1 MAADF
6 LTDKQTQNYGR
17 YAAEPN
23 EIQLARYFHLDE
35 RDLTFINLR
44 RGRHNRLGIALQLT
58 TARFLGTF
66 LPDLMQIPPG
76 VQFYV
81 ARQLNIRYPEI
92 ISRYAQR
99 ENTRWEHHGL
109 IRQHYSYHDFGDFP
123 WSFRLKRLLY
133 TRAWLSNERPG
144 LMFDFATA
152 WLLQNKVLLPAA
164 STLTRVIGEIRERAT
179 RRLWRKLAALPNR
192 WQAAQLAGLLEIPE
206 GQRLSVMEHLK
217 RGPVTISGPAFT
229 EALERYTR
237 LRSLEFSCLNFTGLP
252 AIQLRN
258 LARYAGMASVKYIS
272 RMPEERRLAILTAF
286 VKAQEISALDEAVDV
301 LDMLILNITRE
312 AKKTG
317 QKKRLRTLKDLD
329 RAALLL
335 ARACALLLDEDTGDD
350 LLRKTIFS
358 SVPVARLAE
367 SVEKVNEL
375 ARPQD
380 TNFQDEMVEQY
391 GRVRRFLP
399 ALLRDL
405 HFRAAPDGEHTLA
418 AIHYLAELNGSKKRI
433 LDDAPE
439 HIISGPWKRL
449 VYDADGRIQRAGYSL
464 CLLER
469 LQDALRRRDIWL
481 ENSDRWGDPRQKLLQ
496 GEEWQAQRVPVC
508 RALGHPTNGSKAS
521 VQLAARLDET
531 WKTVAS
537 RFDRNTAVD
546 ICNEGKHPS
555 LTISSLDKLDE
566 PPALIRLSSRVRQ
579 LLPPVDLTELLLE
592 IDARTGFTREF
603 SHVSESGA
611 RAQDLHIS
619 LCAVMLAEACNIG
632 HEPLIKH
639 NIPALTRHRLSWVK
653 QNYIRAETLV
663 SANARLVD
671 FQSSLALAGYWGGG
685 EVASADGMR
694 FVTPVKTVNSGPNRK
709 YFGSGRGITWYNFV
723 SDQYS
728 GFHGIVIPGTLR
740 DSIFVLEGLLE
751 QQTGLNPVE
760 IMTDTAGTS
769 DIIFGLFWL
778 LGYQFSPRL
787 ADAGEAVFWRAD
799 KAANYG
805 ALDELARGCV
815 DLSKIESHW
824 DEMMRVAG
832 SLKLGTIHASELI
845 RSLLRSTRPSGLAQA
860 IMEVGRVNKTL
871 YLLNYIDDEDYR
883 RRILT
888 QLNRGEGRHAVARAI
903 CYGQR
908 GEIRKRYREGQ
919 EDQLGALGL
928 VTNAVVLWNT
938 LYMQEAL
945 SHLRSIGEGP
955 EDEHIARLSPL
966 MHGHIN
972 MLGHY
977 TFTLPEDIMKG
988 ELRPLNLNLNNEL
1001 SP

>member
-1 MAADF
+1 
-6 LTDKQTQNYGR
+6 
-17 YAAEPN
+17 
-23 EIQLARYFHLDE
+23 
-35 RDLTFINLR
+35 
-44 RGRHNRLGIALQLT
+44 LGIALQLT

-449 VYDADGRIQRAGYSL
+449 VYDAEGRIQRAGYSL

-760 IMTDTAGTS
+760 I
-769 DIIFGLFWL
+769 
-778 LGYQFSPRL
+778 
-787 ADAGEAVFWRAD
+787 
-799 KAANYG
+799 
-805 ALDELARGCV
+805 
-815 DLSKIESHW
+815 
-824 DEMMRVAG
+824 
-832 SLKLGTIHASELI
+832 
-845 RSLLRSTRPSGLAQA
+845 
-860 IMEVGRVNKTL
+860 
-871 YLLNYIDDEDYR
+871 
-883 RRILT
+883 
-888 QLNRGEGRHAVARAI
+888 
-903 CYGQR
+903 
-908 GEIRKRYREGQ
+908 
-919 EDQLGALGL
+919 
-928 VTNAVVLWNT
+928 
-938 LYMQEAL
+938 
-945 SHLRSIGEGP
+945 
-955 EDEHIARLSPL
+955 
-966 MHGHIN
+966 
-972 MLGHY
+972 
-977 TFTLPEDIMKG
+977 
-988 ELRPLNLNLNNEL
+988 
-1001 SP
+1001 

>member
-1 MAADF
+1 
-6 LTDKQTQNYGR
+6 
-17 YAAEPN
+17 
-23 EIQLARYFHLDE
+23 
-35 RDLTFINLR
+35 
-44 RGRHNRLGIALQLT
+44 
-58 TARFLGTF
+58 
-66 LPDLMQIPPG
+66 
-76 VQFYV
+76 
-81 ARQLNIRYPEI
+81 RQLNIRYPEI

-449 VYDADGRIQRAGYSL
+449 VYDAEGRIQRAGYSL

-903 CYGQR
+903 CYGQ
-908 GEIRKRYREGQ
+908 
-919 EDQLGALGL
+919 
-928 VTNAVVLWNT
+928 
-938 LYMQEAL
+938 
-945 SHLRSIGEGP
+945 
-955 EDEHIARLSPL
+955 
-966 MHGHIN
+966 
-972 MLGHY
+972 
-977 TFTLPEDIMKG
+977 
-988 ELRPLNLNLNNEL
+988 
-1001 SP
+1001 

>member
-1 MAADF
+1 
-6 LTDKQTQNYGR
+6 
-17 YAAEPN
+17 
-23 EIQLARYFHLDE
+23 
-35 RDLTFINLR
+35 
-44 RGRHNRLGIALQLT
+44 HNRLGIALQLT

-449 VYDADGRIQRAGYSL
+449 VYDAEGRIQRAGYSL

-653 QNYIRAETLV
+653 QNYIRA
-663 SANARLVD
+663 
-671 FQSSLALAGYWGGG
+671 
-685 EVASADGMR
+685 
-694 FVTPVKTVNSGPNRK
+694 
-709 YFGSGRGITWYNFV
+709 
-723 SDQYS
+723 
-728 GFHGIVIPGTLR
+728 
-740 DSIFVLEGLLE
+740 
-751 QQTGLNPVE
+751 
-760 IMTDTAGTS
+760 
-769 DIIFGLFWL
+769 
-778 LGYQFSPRL
+778 
-787 ADAGEAVFWRAD
+787 
-799 KAANYG
+799 
-805 ALDELARGCV
+805 
-815 DLSKIESHW
+815 
-824 DEMMRVAG
+824 
-832 SLKLGTIHASELI
+832 
-845 RSLLRSTRPSGLAQA
+845 
-860 IMEVGRVNKTL
+860 
-871 YLLNYIDDEDYR
+871 
-883 RRILT
+883 
-888 QLNRGEGRHAVARAI
+888 
-903 CYGQR
+903 
-908 GEIRKRYREGQ
+908 
-919 EDQLGALGL
+919 
-928 VTNAVVLWNT
+928 
-938 LYMQEAL
+938 
-945 SHLRSIGEGP
+945 
-955 EDEHIARLSPL
+955 
-966 MHGHIN
+966 
-972 MLGHY
+972 
-977 TFTLPEDIMKG
+977 
-988 ELRPLNLNLNNEL
+988 
-1001 SP
+1001 

>member
-329 RAALLL
+329 RAALLR

-449 VYDADGRIQRAGYSL
+449 VYDAEGRIQRAGYSL

-860 IMEVGRVNKTL
+860 IM
-871 YLLNYIDDEDYR
+871 
-883 RRILT
+883 
-888 QLNRGEGRHAVARAI
+888 
-903 CYGQR
+903 
-908 GEIRKRYREGQ
+908 
-919 EDQLGALGL
+919 
-928 VTNAVVLWNT
+928 
-938 LYMQEAL
+938 
-945 SHLRSIGEGP
+945 
-955 EDEHIARLSPL
+955 
-966 MHGHIN
+966 
-972 MLGHY
+972 
-977 TFTLPEDIMKG
+977 
-988 ELRPLNLNLNNEL
+988 
-1001 SP
+1001 

>member
-1 MAADF
+1 
-6 LTDKQTQNYGR
+6 
-17 YAAEPN
+17 
-23 EIQLARYFHLDE
+23 
-35 RDLTFINLR
+35 
-44 RGRHNRLGIALQLT
+44 
-58 TARFLGTF
+58 
-66 LPDLMQIPPG
+66 
-76 VQFYV
+76 
-81 ARQLNIRYPEI
+81 
-92 ISRYAQR
+92 
-99 ENTRWEHHGL
+99 
-109 IRQHYSYHDFGDFP
+109 
-123 WSFRLKRLLY
+123 
-133 TRAWLSNERPG
+133 
-144 LMFDFATA
+144 MFDFATA

-192 WQAAQLAGLLEIPE
+192 WQTAQLAGLLEIPE

-312 AKKTG
+312 AKKTE

-335 ARACALLLDEDTGDD
+335 ARACALLLDEDTADD

-358 SVPVARLAE
+358 SVSVARLAE

-521 VQLAARLDET
+521 EQLAAQLDET

-566 PPALIRLSSRVRQ
+566 PPALIQLSSRVRQ

-805 ALDELARGCV
+805 ALDKLARGCV

>member
-449 VYDADGRIQRAGYSL
+449 VYDAEGRIQRAGYSL

-521 VQLAARLDET
+521 EQLAAQLDET

-566 PPALIRLSSRVRQ
+566 PPALIQLSSRVRQ

-860 IMEVGRVNKTL
+860 IMVVGRVNKTL

-945 SHLRSIGEGP
+945 SHLRSTGEGP

-1001 SP
+1001 PP

>member
-66 LPDLMQIPPG
+66 LSDLMQIPPG

-192 WQAAQLAGLLEIPE
+192 WQTAQLAGLLEIPE

-312 AKKTG
+312 AKKIG

-335 ARACALLLDEDTGDD
+335 ARACALLLDEDTADD

-358 SVPVARLAE
+358 SVSVARLAE

-521 VQLAARLDET
+521 EQLAAQLDET

-566 PPALIRLSSRVRQ
+566 PPALIQLSSRVRQ

-671 FQSSLALAGYWGGG
+671 FQSSLALAGYWG
-685 EVASADGMR
+685 A
-694 FVTPVKTVNSGPNRK
+694 
-709 YFGSGRGITWYNFV
+709 GR
-723 SDQYS
+723 
-728 GFHGIVIPGTLR
+728 
-740 DSIFVLEGLLE
+740 
-751 QQTGLNPVE
+751 
-760 IMTDTAGTS
+760 
-769 DIIFGLFWL
+769 
-778 LGYQFSPRL
+778 
-787 ADAGEAVFWRAD
+787 
-799 KAANYG
+799 
-805 ALDELARGCV
+805 
-815 DLSKIESHW
+815 
-824 DEMMRVAG
+824 
-832 SLKLGTIHASELI
+832 
-845 RSLLRSTRPSGLAQA
+845 
-860 IMEVGRVNKTL
+860 
-871 YLLNYIDDEDYR
+871 
-883 RRILT
+883 
-888 QLNRGEGRHAVARAI
+888 
-903 CYGQR
+903 
-908 GEIRKRYREGQ
+908 
-919 EDQLGALGL
+919 
-928 VTNAVVLWNT
+928 
-938 LYMQEAL
+938 
-945 SHLRSIGEGP
+945 
-955 EDEHIARLSPL
+955 
-966 MHGHIN
+966 
-972 MLGHY
+972 
-977 TFTLPEDIMKG
+977 
-988 ELRPLNLNLNNEL
+988 
-1001 SP
+1001 

>member
-1 MAADF
+1 
-6 LTDKQTQNYGR
+6 
-17 YAAEPN
+17 
-23 EIQLARYFHLDE
+23 
-35 RDLTFINLR
+35 
-44 RGRHNRLGIALQLT
+44 
-58 TARFLGTF
+58 
-66 LPDLMQIPPG
+66 MQIPPG

-192 WQAAQLAGLLEIPE
+192 WQTAQLAGLLEIPE

-335 ARACALLLDEDTGDD
+335 ARACALLLDEDTADD

-358 SVPVARLAE
+358 SVSVARLAE

-521 VQLAARLDET
+521 EQLAAQLDET

-566 PPALIRLSSRVRQ
+566 PPALIQLSSRVRQ

-592 IDARTGFTREF
+592 IDARTCFTREF

-671 FQSSLALAGYWGGG
+671 FQSSLALAGYWG
-685 EVASADGMR
+685 A
-694 FVTPVKTVNSGPNRK
+694 
-709 YFGSGRGITWYNFV
+709 GR
-723 SDQYS
+723 
-728 GFHGIVIPGTLR
+728 
-740 DSIFVLEGLLE
+740 
-751 QQTGLNPVE
+751 
-760 IMTDTAGTS
+760 
-769 DIIFGLFWL
+769 
-778 LGYQFSPRL
+778 
-787 ADAGEAVFWRAD
+787 
-799 KAANYG
+799 
-805 ALDELARGCV
+805 
-815 DLSKIESHW
+815 
-824 DEMMRVAG
+824 
-832 SLKLGTIHASELI
+832 
-845 RSLLRSTRPSGLAQA
+845 
-860 IMEVGRVNKTL
+860 
-871 YLLNYIDDEDYR
+871 
-883 RRILT
+883 
-888 QLNRGEGRHAVARAI
+888 
-903 CYGQR
+903 
-908 GEIRKRYREGQ
+908 
-919 EDQLGALGL
+919 
-928 VTNAVVLWNT
+928 
-938 LYMQEAL
+938 
-945 SHLRSIGEGP
+945 
-955 EDEHIARLSPL
+955 
-966 MHGHIN
+966 
-972 MLGHY
+972 
-977 TFTLPEDIMKG
+977 
-988 ELRPLNLNLNNEL
+988 
-1001 SP
+1001 

>member
-66 LPDLMQIPPG
+66 LSDLMQIPPG

-81 ARQLNIRYPEI
+81 ARQVNRRYPEI
-92 ISRYAQR
+92 ISRSAQR

-192 WQAAQLAGLLEIPE
+192 WQTAQLAGLLEIPE

-335 ARACALLLDEDTGDD
+335 ARACALLLDEDTADD

-358 SVPVARLAE
+358 SVSVARLAE

-521 VQLAARLDET
+521 EQLAAQLDET

-566 PPALIRLSSRVRQ
+566 PPALIQLSSRVRQ

-671 FQSSLALAGYWGGG
+671 FQSSLALAGYWG
-685 EVASADGMR
+685 A
-694 FVTPVKTVNSGPNRK
+694 
-709 YFGSGRGITWYNFV
+709 GR
-723 SDQYS
+723 
-728 GFHGIVIPGTLR
+728 
-740 DSIFVLEGLLE
+740 
-751 QQTGLNPVE
+751 
-760 IMTDTAGTS
+760 
-769 DIIFGLFWL
+769 
-778 LGYQFSPRL
+778 
-787 ADAGEAVFWRAD
+787 
-799 KAANYG
+799 
-805 ALDELARGCV
+805 
-815 DLSKIESHW
+815 
-824 DEMMRVAG
+824 
-832 SLKLGTIHASELI
+832 
-845 RSLLRSTRPSGLAQA
+845 
-860 IMEVGRVNKTL
+860 
-871 YLLNYIDDEDYR
+871 
-883 RRILT
+883 
-888 QLNRGEGRHAVARAI
+888 
-903 CYGQR
+903 
-908 GEIRKRYREGQ
+908 
-919 EDQLGALGL
+919 
-928 VTNAVVLWNT
+928 
-938 LYMQEAL
+938 
-945 SHLRSIGEGP
+945 
-955 EDEHIARLSPL
+955 
-966 MHGHIN
+966 
-972 MLGHY
+972 
-977 TFTLPEDIMKG
+977 
-988 ELRPLNLNLNNEL
+988 
-1001 SP
+1001 

>member
-449 VYDADGRIQRAGYSL
+449 VYDAEGRIQRAGYSL

-787 ADAGEAVFWRAD
+787 ADAGEAV
-799 KAANYG
+799 
-805 ALDELARGCV
+805 LAG
-815 DLSKIESHW
+815 
-824 DEMMRVAG
+824 
-832 SLKLGTIHASELI
+832 
-845 RSLLRSTRPSGLAQA
+845 
-860 IMEVGRVNKTL
+860 
-871 YLLNYIDDEDYR
+871 
-883 RRILT
+883 
-888 QLNRGEGRHAVARAI
+888 
-903 CYGQR
+903 
-908 GEIRKRYREGQ
+908 
-919 EDQLGALGL
+919 
-928 VTNAVVLWNT
+928 
-938 LYMQEAL
+938 
-945 SHLRSIGEGP
+945 
-955 EDEHIARLSPL
+955 
-966 MHGHIN
+966 
-972 MLGHY
+972 
-977 TFTLPEDIMKG
+977 
-988 ELRPLNLNLNNEL
+988 
-1001 SP
+1001 

>member
-66 LPDLMQIPPG
+66 LSDLMQIPPG

-192 WQAAQLAGLLEIPE
+192 WQTAQLAGLLEIPE

-335 ARACALLLDEDTGDD
+335 ARACALLLDEDTADD

-358 SVPVARLAE
+358 SVSVARLAE

-521 VQLAARLDET
+521 EQLAAQLDET

-566 PPALIRLSSRVRQ
+566 PPALIQLSSRVRQ

-805 ALDELARGCV
+805 ALDKLARGCV

-824 DEMMRVAG
+824 DEMMRTAG

-977 TFTLPEDIMKG
+977 TFTLPEDILKG
-988 ELRPLNLNLNNEL
+988 ELRPLNFNLNNEL

>member
-1 MAADF
+1 
-6 LTDKQTQNYGR
+6 
-17 YAAEPN
+17 
-23 EIQLARYFHLDE
+23 
-35 RDLTFINLR
+35 
-44 RGRHNRLGIALQLT
+44 RHNRLGIALQLT

-66 LPDLMQIPPG
+66 LSDLMQIPPG

-192 WQAAQLAGLLEIPE
+192 WQTAQLAGLLEIPE

-335 ARACALLLDEDTGDD
+335 ARACALLLDEDTADD

-358 SVPVARLAE
+358 SVSVARLAE

-521 VQLAARLDET
+521 EQLAAQLDET

-566 PPALIRLSSRVRQ
+566 PPALIQLSSRVRQ

-671 FQSSLALAGYWGGG
+671 FQSSL
-685 EVASADGMR
+685 
-694 FVTPVKTVNSGPNRK
+694 
-709 YFGSGRGITWYNFV
+709 
-723 SDQYS
+723 
-728 GFHGIVIPGTLR
+728 
-740 DSIFVLEGLLE
+740 
-751 QQTGLNPVE
+751 
-760 IMTDTAGTS
+760 
-769 DIIFGLFWL
+769 
-778 LGYQFSPRL
+778 
-787 ADAGEAVFWRAD
+787 
-799 KAANYG
+799 
-805 ALDELARGCV
+805 
-815 DLSKIESHW
+815 
-824 DEMMRVAG
+824 
-832 SLKLGTIHASELI
+832 
-845 RSLLRSTRPSGLAQA
+845 
-860 IMEVGRVNKTL
+860 
-871 YLLNYIDDEDYR
+871 
-883 RRILT
+883 
-888 QLNRGEGRHAVARAI
+888 
-903 CYGQR
+903 
-908 GEIRKRYREGQ
+908 
-919 EDQLGALGL
+919 
-928 VTNAVVLWNT
+928 
-938 LYMQEAL
+938 
-945 SHLRSIGEGP
+945 
-955 EDEHIARLSPL
+955 
-966 MHGHIN
+966 
-972 MLGHY
+972 
-977 TFTLPEDIMKG
+977 
-988 ELRPLNLNLNNEL
+988 
-1001 SP
+1001 

>member
-1 MAADF
+1 
-6 LTDKQTQNYGR
+6 
-17 YAAEPN
+17 
-23 EIQLARYFHLDE
+23 FHLDE

-66 LPDLMQIPPG
+66 LSDLMQIPPG

-192 WQAAQLAGLLEIPE
+192 WQTAQLAGLLEIPE

-335 ARACALLLDEDTGDD
+335 ARACALLLDEDTADD

-358 SVPVARLAE
+358 SVSVARLAE

-521 VQLAARLDET
+521 EQLAAQLDET

-566 PPALIRLSSRVRQ
+566 PPALIQLSSRVRQ

-671 FQSSLALAGYWGGG
+671 
-685 EVASADGMR
+685 
-694 FVTPVKTVNSGPNRK
+694 
-709 YFGSGRGITWYNFV
+709 
-723 SDQYS
+723 
-728 GFHGIVIPGTLR
+728 
-740 DSIFVLEGLLE
+740 
-751 QQTGLNPVE
+751 
-760 IMTDTAGTS
+760 
-769 DIIFGLFWL
+769 
-778 LGYQFSPRL
+778 
-787 ADAGEAVFWRAD
+787 
-799 KAANYG
+799 
-805 ALDELARGCV
+805 
-815 DLSKIESHW
+815 
-824 DEMMRVAG
+824 
-832 SLKLGTIHASELI
+832 
-845 RSLLRSTRPSGLAQA
+845 
-860 IMEVGRVNKTL
+860 
-871 YLLNYIDDEDYR
+871 
-883 RRILT
+883 
-888 QLNRGEGRHAVARAI
+888 
-903 CYGQR
+903 
-908 GEIRKRYREGQ
+908 
-919 EDQLGALGL
+919 
-928 VTNAVVLWNT
+928 
-938 LYMQEAL
+938 
-945 SHLRSIGEGP
+945 
-955 EDEHIARLSPL
+955 
-966 MHGHIN
+966 
-972 MLGHY
+972 
-977 TFTLPEDIMKG
+977 
-988 ELRPLNLNLNNEL
+988 
-1001 SP
+1001 

>member
-1 MAADF
+1 
-6 LTDKQTQNYGR
+6 
-17 YAAEPN
+17 
-23 EIQLARYFHLDE
+23 
-35 RDLTFINLR
+35 INLR

-66 LPDLMQIPPG
+66 LSDLMQIPPG

-192 WQAAQLAGLLEIPE
+192 WQTAQLAGLLEIPE

-335 ARACALLLDEDTGDD
+335 ARACALLLDEDTADD

-358 SVPVARLAE
+358 SVSVARLAE

-521 VQLAARLDET
+521 EQLAAQLDET

-566 PPALIRLSSRVRQ
+566 PPALIQLSSRVRQ

-805 ALDELARGCV
+805 ALDKLARGCV

>member
-1 MAADF
+1 M
-6 LTDKQTQNYGR
+6 
-17 YAAEPN
+17 P
-23 EIQLARYFHLDE
+23 
-35 RDLTFINLR
+35 
-44 RGRHNRLGIALQLT
+44 
-58 TARFLGTF
+58 
-66 LPDLMQIPPG
+66 
-76 VQFYV
+76 
-81 ARQLNIRYPEI
+81 
-92 ISRYAQR
+92 
-99 ENTRWEHHGL
+99 
-109 IRQHYSYHDFGDFP
+109 
-123 WSFRLKRLLY
+123 RLLY

-192 WQAAQLAGLLEIPE
+192 WQTAQLAGLLEIPE

-335 ARACALLLDEDTGDD
+335 ARACALLLDEDTADD

-358 SVPVARLAE
+358 SVSVARLAE

-521 VQLAARLDET
+521 EQLAAQLDET

-566 PPALIRLSSRVRQ
+566 PPALIQLSSRVRQ

-671 FQSSLALAGYWGGG
+671 FQSSLALAGYWG
-685 EVASADGMR
+685 A
-694 FVTPVKTVNSGPNRK
+694 
-709 YFGSGRGITWYNFV
+709 GR
-723 SDQYS
+723 
-728 GFHGIVIPGTLR
+728 
-740 DSIFVLEGLLE
+740 
-751 QQTGLNPVE
+751 
-760 IMTDTAGTS
+760 
-769 DIIFGLFWL
+769 
-778 LGYQFSPRL
+778 
-787 ADAGEAVFWRAD
+787 
-799 KAANYG
+799 
-805 ALDELARGCV
+805 
-815 DLSKIESHW
+815 
-824 DEMMRVAG
+824 
-832 SLKLGTIHASELI
+832 
-845 RSLLRSTRPSGLAQA
+845 
-860 IMEVGRVNKTL
+860 
-871 YLLNYIDDEDYR
+871 
-883 RRILT
+883 
-888 QLNRGEGRHAVARAI
+888 
-903 CYGQR
+903 
-908 GEIRKRYREGQ
+908 
-919 EDQLGALGL
+919 
-928 VTNAVVLWNT
+928 
-938 LYMQEAL
+938 
-945 SHLRSIGEGP
+945 
-955 EDEHIARLSPL
+955 
-966 MHGHIN
+966 
-972 MLGHY
+972 
-977 TFTLPEDIMKG
+977 
-988 ELRPLNLNLNNEL
+988 
-1001 SP
+1001 

>member
-66 LPDLMQIPPG
+66 LSDLMQIPPG

-192 WQAAQLAGLLEIPE
+192 WQTAQLAGLLEIPE

-335 ARACALLLDEDTGDD
+335 ARACALLLDEDTADD

-358 SVPVARLAE
+358 SVSVARLAE

-521 VQLAARLDET
+521 EQLAAQLDET

-566 PPALIRLSSRVRQ
+566 PPALIQLSSRGRQ

-671 FQSSLALAGYWGGG
+671 FQSSLALAGYWG
-685 EVASADGMR
+685 A
-694 FVTPVKTVNSGPNRK
+694 
-709 YFGSGRGITWYNFV
+709 GR
-723 SDQYS
+723 
-728 GFHGIVIPGTLR
+728 
-740 DSIFVLEGLLE
+740 
-751 QQTGLNPVE
+751 
-760 IMTDTAGTS
+760 
-769 DIIFGLFWL
+769 
-778 LGYQFSPRL
+778 
-787 ADAGEAVFWRAD
+787 
-799 KAANYG
+799 
-805 ALDELARGCV
+805 
-815 DLSKIESHW
+815 
-824 DEMMRVAG
+824 
-832 SLKLGTIHASELI
+832 
-845 RSLLRSTRPSGLAQA
+845 
-860 IMEVGRVNKTL
+860 
-871 YLLNYIDDEDYR
+871 
-883 RRILT
+883 
-888 QLNRGEGRHAVARAI
+888 
-903 CYGQR
+903 
-908 GEIRKRYREGQ
+908 
-919 EDQLGALGL
+919 
-928 VTNAVVLWNT
+928 
-938 LYMQEAL
+938 
-945 SHLRSIGEGP
+945 
-955 EDEHIARLSPL
+955 
-966 MHGHIN
+966 
-972 MLGHY
+972 
-977 TFTLPEDIMKG
+977 
-988 ELRPLNLNLNNEL
+988 
-1001 SP
+1001 

>member
-1 MAADF
+1 
-6 LTDKQTQNYGR
+6 
-17 YAAEPN
+17 
-23 EIQLARYFHLDE
+23 
-35 RDLTFINLR
+35 NLR

-66 LPDLMQIPPG
+66 LSDLMQIPPG

-192 WQAAQLAGLLEIPE
+192 WQTAQLAGLLEIPE

-335 ARACALLLDEDTGDD
+335 ARACALLLDEDTADD

-358 SVPVARLAE
+358 SVSVARLAE

-521 VQLAARLDET
+521 EQLAAQLDET

-566 PPALIRLSSRVRQ
+566 PPALIQLSSRVRQ

-805 ALDELARGCV
+805 ALDKLARGCV

>member
-1 MAADF
+1 MPVDF
-6 LTDKQTQNYGR
+6 LTTEQEQNYGC
-17 YAAEPN
+17 YVAEPN
-23 EIQLARYFHLDE
+23 DVQLVRYFHLDE
-35 RDLTFINLR
+35 RDLAFIYQR
-44 RGRHNRLGIALQLT
+44 RGKHNRLGIALQLT

-66 LPDLMQIPPG
+66 ITDLTQVLPG
-76 VQFYV
+76 VQHFV
-81 ARQLNIRYPEI
+81 AVQLNIRRPEVL
-92 ISRYAQR
+92 SRYAERDTTRR
-99 ENTRWEHHGL
+99 EHTAQIKEYYG
-109 IRQHYSYHDFGDFP
+109 YHEFGDFP

-152 WLLQNKVLLPAA
+152 WLLQNKILLPGAT
-164 STLTRVIGEIRERAT
+164 TLVRLVSEIRERANQ
-179 RRLWRKLAALPNR
+179 RLWKKLAALHY
-192 WQAAQLAGLLEIPE
+192 L
-206 GQRLSVMEHLK
+206 
-217 RGPVTISGPAFT
+217 T
-229 EALERYTR
+229 E
-237 LRSLEFSCLNFTGLP
+237 LNGT
-252 AIQLRN
+252 
-258 LARYAGMASVKYIS
+258 
-272 RMPEERRLAILTAF
+272 
-286 VKAQEISALDEAVDV
+286 
-301 LDMLILNITRE
+301 
-312 AKKTG
+312 
-317 QKKRLRTLKDLD
+317 KKRL
-329 RAALLL
+329 
-335 ARACALLLDEDTGDD
+335 
-350 LLRKTIFS
+350 
-358 SVPVARLAE
+358 
-367 SVEKVNEL
+367 
-375 ARPQD
+375 
-380 TNFQDEMVEQY
+380 
-391 GRVRRFLP
+391 
-399 ALLRDL
+399 
-405 HFRAAPDGEHTLA
+405 
-418 AIHYLAELNGSKKRI
+418 

-439 HIISGPWKRL
+439 HIITGPWKRL
-449 VYDADGRIQRAGYSL
+449 VYDAEGRIQRAGYSL

-481 ENSDRWGDPRQKLLQ
+481 KNSDRWGDLREKLLQ
-496 GEEWQAQRVPVC
+496 GEEWQAQRVLVC
-508 RALGHPTNGSKAS
+508 RALGHPTDGHKG
-521 VQLAARLDET
+521 VQQLAVQLDET
-531 WKTVAS
+531 WRAVAS
-537 RFDRNTAVD
+537 RFEGNTEVH
-546 ICNEGKHPS
+546 ICNDGKYPS
-555 LTISSLDKLDE
+555 LTISSLEKLEE
-566 PPALIRLSSRVRQ
+566 PLSLLRLNNRVRQ

-603 SHVSESGA
+603 THVSESGA

-619 LCAVMLAEACNIG
+619 LCAVLMAEACNIG
-632 HEPLIKH
+632 LEPLIKH
-639 NIPALTRHRLSWVK
+639 NIPALTRHRLSWMK
-653 QNYIRAETLV
+653 QNYLRAETLV

-671 FQSSLALAGYWGGG
+671 FQSTLELARRWGGG
-685 EVASADGMR
+685 EVASVDGMR

-728 GFHGIVIPGTLR
+728 GFHGIVVPGTLR

-787 ADAGEAVFWRAD
+787 ADAGEAVFWRVD
-799 KAANYG
+799 KSANYG
-805 ALDELARGCV
+805 ALDELARGCA
-815 DLSKIESHW
+815 DLSKAENQW
-824 DEMMRVAG
+824 DEMMRTAG

-845 RSLLRSTRPSGLAQA
+845 RSLLKSSRPSGLAQA
-860 IMEVGRVNKTL
+860 IMAVGRVNKTL

-888 QLNRGEGRHAVARAI
+888 QLNRGESRHAVARAI

-945 SHLRSIGEGP
+945 SWMRSNGEETRD
-955 EDEHIARLSPL
+955 EDIARLSPL

-977 TFTLPEDIMKG
+977 TFTLSDDIL
-988 ELRPLNLNLNNEL
+988 ELRALNFNLNNEL

>member
-1 MAADF
+1 
-6 LTDKQTQNYGR
+6 
-17 YAAEPN
+17 
-23 EIQLARYFHLDE
+23 
-35 RDLTFINLR
+35 NLR

-449 VYDADGRIQRAGYSL
+449 VYDAEGRIQRAGYSL

-653 QNYIRAETLV
+653 Q
-663 SANARLVD
+663 
-671 FQSSLALAGYWGGG
+671 
-685 EVASADGMR
+685 
-694 FVTPVKTVNSGPNRK
+694 
-709 YFGSGRGITWYNFV
+709 
-723 SDQYS
+723 
-728 GFHGIVIPGTLR
+728 
-740 DSIFVLEGLLE
+740 
-751 QQTGLNPVE
+751 
-760 IMTDTAGTS
+760 
-769 DIIFGLFWL
+769 
-778 LGYQFSPRL
+778 
-787 ADAGEAVFWRAD
+787 
-799 KAANYG
+799 
-805 ALDELARGCV
+805 
-815 DLSKIESHW
+815 
-824 DEMMRVAG
+824 
-832 SLKLGTIHASELI
+832 
-845 RSLLRSTRPSGLAQA
+845 
-860 IMEVGRVNKTL
+860 
-871 YLLNYIDDEDYR
+871 
-883 RRILT
+883 
-888 QLNRGEGRHAVARAI
+888 
-903 CYGQR
+903 
-908 GEIRKRYREGQ
+908 
-919 EDQLGALGL
+919 
-928 VTNAVVLWNT
+928 
-938 LYMQEAL
+938 
-945 SHLRSIGEGP
+945 
-955 EDEHIARLSPL
+955 
-966 MHGHIN
+966 
-972 MLGHY
+972 
-977 TFTLPEDIMKG
+977 
-988 ELRPLNLNLNNEL
+988 
-1001 SP
+1001 

>member
-1 MAADF
+1 MS
-6 LTDKQTQNYGR
+6 
-17 YAAEPN
+17 
-23 EIQLARYFHLDE
+23 
-35 RDLTFINLR
+35 
-44 RGRHNRLGIALQLT
+44 
-58 TARFLGTF
+58 
-66 LPDLMQIPPG
+66 DLMQIPPG

-192 WQAAQLAGLLEIPE
+192 WQTAQLAGLLEIPE

-335 ARACALLLDEDTGDD
+335 ARACALLLDEDTADD

-358 SVPVARLAE
+358 SVSVARLAE

-521 VQLAARLDET
+521 EQLAAQLDET

-566 PPALIRLSSRVRQ
+566 PPALIQLSSRVRQ

-671 FQSSLALAGYWGGG
+671 FQSSLALAGYWG
-685 EVASADGMR
+685 A
-694 FVTPVKTVNSGPNRK
+694 
-709 YFGSGRGITWYNFV
+709 GR
-723 SDQYS
+723 
-728 GFHGIVIPGTLR
+728 
-740 DSIFVLEGLLE
+740 
-751 QQTGLNPVE
+751 
-760 IMTDTAGTS
+760 
-769 DIIFGLFWL
+769 
-778 LGYQFSPRL
+778 
-787 ADAGEAVFWRAD
+787 
-799 KAANYG
+799 
-805 ALDELARGCV
+805 
-815 DLSKIESHW
+815 
-824 DEMMRVAG
+824 
-832 SLKLGTIHASELI
+832 
-845 RSLLRSTRPSGLAQA
+845 
-860 IMEVGRVNKTL
+860 
-871 YLLNYIDDEDYR
+871 
-883 RRILT
+883 
-888 QLNRGEGRHAVARAI
+888 
-903 CYGQR
+903 
-908 GEIRKRYREGQ
+908 
-919 EDQLGALGL
+919 
-928 VTNAVVLWNT
+928 
-938 LYMQEAL
+938 
-945 SHLRSIGEGP
+945 
-955 EDEHIARLSPL
+955 
-966 MHGHIN
+966 
-972 MLGHY
+972 
-977 TFTLPEDIMKG
+977 
-988 ELRPLNLNLNNEL
+988 
-1001 SP
+1001 

>member
-66 LPDLMQIPPG
+66 LSDLMQIPSG

-109 IRQHYSYHDFGDFP
+109 IRQYYSYHDFGDFP

-192 WQAAQLAGLLEIPE
+192 WQTAQLAGLLEIPE

-237 LRSLEFSCLNFTGLP
+237 LRSLEFACLNFTGLP
-252 AIQLRN
+252 AIQIRN

-335 ARACALLLDEDTGDD
+335 ARACALLLDEDTADD

-358 SVPVARLAE
+358 SVSVARLAE

-508 RALGHPTNGSKAS
+508 RALGHPTSGSKAS
-521 VQLAARLDET
+521 EQLTAQLDET

-566 PPALIRLSSRVRQ
+566 PPALIQLSSRVRQ

-805 ALDELARGCV
+805 ALDKLARGCV

-988 ELRPLNLNLNNEL
+988 ELRPLNLNINNEL

>member
-1 MAADF
+1 
-6 LTDKQTQNYGR
+6 
-17 YAAEPN
+17 
-23 EIQLARYFHLDE
+23 
-35 RDLTFINLR
+35 
-44 RGRHNRLGIALQLT
+44 
-58 TARFLGTF
+58 
-66 LPDLMQIPPG
+66 MQIPPG

-192 WQAAQLAGLLEIPE
+192 WQTAQLAGLLEIPE

-335 ARACALLLDEDTGDD
+335 ARACALLLDEDTADD

-358 SVPVARLAE
+358 SVSVARLAE

-481 ENSDRWGDPRQKLLQ
+481 ENSDRGGDPRQKLLQ

-521 VQLAARLDET
+521 EQLAAQLDET

-566 PPALIRLSSRVRQ
+566 PPALIQLSSRVRQ

-671 FQSSLALAGYWGGG
+671 FQSSLALAGYWG
-685 EVASADGMR
+685 A
-694 FVTPVKTVNSGPNRK
+694 
-709 YFGSGRGITWYNFV
+709 GR
-723 SDQYS
+723 
-728 GFHGIVIPGTLR
+728 
-740 DSIFVLEGLLE
+740 
-751 QQTGLNPVE
+751 
-760 IMTDTAGTS
+760 
-769 DIIFGLFWL
+769 
-778 LGYQFSPRL
+778 
-787 ADAGEAVFWRAD
+787 
-799 KAANYG
+799 
-805 ALDELARGCV
+805 
-815 DLSKIESHW
+815 
-824 DEMMRVAG
+824 
-832 SLKLGTIHASELI
+832 
-845 RSLLRSTRPSGLAQA
+845 
-860 IMEVGRVNKTL
+860 
-871 YLLNYIDDEDYR
+871 
-883 RRILT
+883 
-888 QLNRGEGRHAVARAI
+888 
-903 CYGQR
+903 
-908 GEIRKRYREGQ
+908 
-919 EDQLGALGL
+919 
-928 VTNAVVLWNT
+928 
-938 LYMQEAL
+938 
-945 SHLRSIGEGP
+945 
-955 EDEHIARLSPL
+955 
-966 MHGHIN
+966 
-972 MLGHY
+972 
-977 TFTLPEDIMKG
+977 
-988 ELRPLNLNLNNEL
+988 
-1001 SP
+1001 